1 MDVPPINWNE
11 VPEVITKEQ
20 LWRLCHISRSTARFL
35 LKSGKIPC
43 QDSGKKTR
51 CYRILKSDVLA
62 YLEDRANYPEF
73 YKASR
78 DWYATN
84 GKCTH
89 EKSAPVIKE
98 DLHEYY
104 RYLLRNE
111 PDVLSRDDISEV
123 SGYSKTAVNRWC
135 QNDLLKHFRIKGK
148 DMVPKAYL
156 IDFFC
161 SPPFR
166 TITRKSPWH
175 KKILGEYEKWK
186 YSNKRA

>member
-1 MDVPPINWNE
+1 MELTTINWNE

-20 LWRLCHISRSTARFL
+20 LWRLCHISKSTARFL

-51 CYRILKSDVLA
+51 RYRILKSDVLA
-62 YLEDRANYPEF
+62 YLEDRERCPEF

-84 GKCTH
+84 GKCLQKQT
-89 EKSAPVIKE
+89 PVIRE

-104 RYLLRNE
+104 GYLLRNE
-111 PDVLSRDDISEV
+111 PDVLSSDAVSEA

-135 QNDLLKHFRIKGK
+135 QNGLLKHLRIKGQN
-148 DMVPKAYL
+148 MIPKAYL

-161 SPPFR
+161 STPFR

-175 KKILGEYEKWK
+175 IKALGEYEKWK

>member
-1 MDVPPINWNE
+1 VHLLA
-11 VPEVITKEQ
+11 KKCAFY
-20 LWRLCHISRSTARFL
+20 LTA
-35 LKSGKIPC
+35 
-43 QDSGKKTR
+43 
-51 CYRILKSDVLA
+51 YNRILKSDVLA
-62 YLEDRANYPEF
+62 YLEDRERCPEF

-84 GKCTH
+84 GKCLQ
-89 EKSAPVIKE
+89 KQAPVIRE

-104 RYLLRNE
+104 GYLLRNE
-111 PDVLSRDDISEV
+111 PDVLSSDVVSEV

-135 QNDLLKHFRIKGK
+135 QNGLLKHFRIKGQN
-148 DMVPKAYL
+148 MIPKAYL

-161 SPPFR
+161 STPFR

-175 KKILGEYEKWK
+175 IKALGEYEKWK